1 MPKILTIVGARPQF
15 VKAAALSRQFI
26 NHNIEEVLVHTG
38 QHFDENMAE
47 IFFKQMDIPEPKYN
61 LGINSLSHGAMT
73 GRMLEEI
80 EKVLLIEKPDVV
92 VVFGDT
98 NSTLAG
104 ALAAS
109 KLHIPVAHVEAGLRS
124 FNMKMPE
131 EINRILTD
139 RISSVLFCPTQTAVD
154 NLVKEGFDNFENS
167 VENIG
172 DVMYDVALYYS
183 QFSAERSTLLPEI
196 SESKKP
202 VVLTTLHRQENTDDL
217 SRLTAIIDA
226 LNLLSDR
233 FNIVLP
239 IHPRTKNILAKENI
253 TLNFL
258 PIEPVGY
265 FDMIEL
271 LKKCAF
277 VISDSGGL
285 QKESFFFEKQC
296 LIIRDETEWTE
307 LVELGYN
314 YLVGAS
320 TDRILERA
328 NQVLNHKVDFSLKPY
343 GNGDAADK
351 IAIYLKDF
359 CVAKS

>member
-15 VKAAALSRQFI
+15 VKAAALSRQLI
-26 NHNIEEVLVHTG
+26 KIGVEEVLVHTG
-38 QHFDENMAE
+38 QHFDKNMAE
-47 IFFKQMDIPEPKYN
+47 IFFTQMNIPEPKYN

-80 EKVLLIEKPDVV
+80 EKILLVEQPNVV

-104 ALAAS
+104 ALAAC
-109 KLHIPVAHVEAGLRS
+109 KLHIPVAHIEAGLRS

-139 RISSVLFCPTQTAVD
+139 RISDILFCPTETAIE
-154 NLVKEGFDNFENS
+154 NLQREGFNNFEIS
-167 VENIG
+167 IENIG

-183 QFSAERSTLLPEI
+183 QFSEEESTLPEEI
-196 SESKKP
+196 VKSKRP
-202 VVLTTLHRQENTDDL
+202 IILTTLHRQENTDDTE
-217 SRLTAIIDA
+217 RLQSIVNA
-226 LNLLSDR
+226 LNTLSEN
-233 FNIVLP
+233 FKIVLP
-239 IHPRTKNILAKENI
+239 IHPRTKKIIETKGIE
-253 TLNFL
+253 LNFK

-296 LIIRDETEWTE
+296 IVIRDETEWTE
-307 LVELGYN
+307 LIDLGYN
-314 YLVGAS
+314 YLVGAD
-320 TDRILERA
+320 TELIVEKA
-328 NQVLNHKVDFSLKPY
+328 NQMVSNEMVFKDKPF
-343 GNGDAADK
+343 GNGEAARG
-351 IAIYLKDF
+351 IALRLKEY
-359 CVAKS
+359 C